1 MFIEKSRRRNF
12 DEPVY
17 SVPEMLY
24 MYNEFKKYD
33 ASGLDSFIYLVVVF
47 VPHALGTWVYK
58 DFIKVTILIGGKT
71 FQVWVNYQNRISR
84 EIAKYNH
91 DKQNYDKCCTCNF
104 WCVVQNDGFSIGNY
118 SLAWVGNMMMV
129 PGIFYFVK
137 FSLYKWRKT
146 EPYAPTIN

>member
-1 MFIEKSRRRNF
+1 MSLSTPCQKCYTCTMNLKNTMRQISTHFF
-12 DEPVY
+12 
-17 SVPEMLY
+17 
-24 MYNEFKKYD
+24 
-33 ASGLDSFIYLVVVF
+33 YLVVVF
-47 VPHALGTWVYK
+47 VPHALGTWVY
-58 DFIKVTILIGGKT
+58 KVTILIGGKT